1 MLAAAVAPSG
11 CGENNTKPIPSVTR
25 VDLPRFMGDWYVIA
39 HIPTFIERQAYDA
52 VESYELKTDGH
63 IRTTFR
69 YRNKGFD
76 APPRIMHPIAT
87 VRPGTGNAI
96 WGMQFLWPVKA
107 EYVIVY
113 LDDDYAQTIIG
124 RSARDYAWIMAR
136 TPTISD
142 ADYAANLQRLVD
154 LGYDPLKVRRVP
166 QRGG

>member
-1 MLAAAVAPSG
+1 MR
-11 CGENNTKPIPSVTR
+11 PI
-25 VDLPRFMGDWYVIA
+25 G
-39 HIPTFIERQAYDA
+39 
-52 VESYELKTDGH
+52 
-63 IRTTFR
+63 
-69 YRNKGFD
+69 
-76 APPRIMHPIAT
+76 T

-96 WGMQFLWPVKA
+96 WGMQFVWPLKA

-124 RSARDYAWIMAR
+124 RSARDYAWMMAR

-166 QRGG
+166 HSVGSER